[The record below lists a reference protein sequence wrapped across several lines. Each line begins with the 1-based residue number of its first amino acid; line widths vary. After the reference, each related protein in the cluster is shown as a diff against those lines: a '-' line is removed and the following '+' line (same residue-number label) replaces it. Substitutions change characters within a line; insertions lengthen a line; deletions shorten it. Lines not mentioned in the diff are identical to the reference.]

1 MNCWS
6 PEGSAWIDVFVWVG
20 FVARPPLASAEDEW
34 GRSDDDDPFSKVAA
48 FTKFSLVSPLT
59 METSYRFTFLVRYAQ
74 NNTFP
79 YFLTGFQNST
89 VPFHLSSHEHNT
101 IILIWISSKIFQSFH
116 GWRAHLI
123 YRFCWF
129 CCLSC
134 RLWCGGKRCSCL
146 TGNLYFFIFQEGC
159 KRCGGRFCCKEWGS
173 FVDQSLQVF

>member
-1 MNCWS
+1 MPCRMAKVMSVHGTTYWHEGLEESQFFTHQPSKANRNWKCVSSAIPDSSLLADLADVNCWS

-20 FVARPPLASAEDEW
+20 FAARPPLASAEDEW

-101 IILIWISSKIFQSFH
+101 IILI
-116 GWRAHLI
+116 
-123 YRFCWF
+123 
-129 CCLSC
+129 
-134 RLWCGGKRCSCL
+134 
-146 TGNLYFFIFQEGC
+146 
-159 KRCGGRFCCKEWGS
+159 
-173 FVDQSLQVF
+173 